1 MEPDLLAGG
10 AQPFVGPVSIGC
22 LVLLCALFAVEPVFE
37 LVPFN
42 PGFSCDLCDE
52 KWGFLMGTAP
62 RLVHQ
67 KGLAPFLPRLDR
79 IVLLWPRP
87 LVGSIVE

>member
-10 AQPFVGPVSIGC
+10 AQPFVGPVSSGC
-22 LVLLCALFAVEPVFE
+22 IALLCALFAVEPVFE

-52 KWGFLMGTAP
+52 WGFLMGRAP
-62 RLVHQ
+62 RLVLQ
-67 KGLAPFLPRLDR
+67 KGLAPFLPRFFG
-79 IVLLWPRP
+79 IILLWPRL
-87 LVGSIVE
+87 LVGSIVV